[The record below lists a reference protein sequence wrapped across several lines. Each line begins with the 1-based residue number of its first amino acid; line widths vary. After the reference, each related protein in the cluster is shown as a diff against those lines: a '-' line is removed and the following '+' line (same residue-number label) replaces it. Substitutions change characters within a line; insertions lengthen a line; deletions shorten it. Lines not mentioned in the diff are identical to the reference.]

1 MKIITMC
8 KVIED
13 GEPLPD
19 DDYTQSGPRD
29 WFCAIETKEEELVY
43 DTFLEF
49 LHGDDAGD
57 KYSKAYISLWN
68 SMVNHAGLYEGVKW
82 GDDDIYAYIR
92 PDEGLPMIGEE
103 YKIDNDTWQR
113 VA

>member
-1 MKIITMC
+1 MA
-8 KVIED
+8 KVVED

-19 DDYTQSGPRD
+19 DDYTQPDPRD
-29 WFCAIETKEEELVY
+29 WFCALETKEEELVY
-43 DTFLEF
+43 DEFVEHPDQYEF
-49 LHGDDAGD
+49 L
-57 KYSKAYISLWN
+57 WN
-68 SMVNHAGLYEGVKW
+68 AIVKHAGLYEGVKW

>member
-1 MKIITMC
+1 MKIITMA

-19 DDYTQSGPRD
+19 DDNTQPDPRD

-43 DTFLEF
+43 DEFVEHPEQYEF
-49 LHGDDAGD
+49 L
-57 KYSKAYISLWN
+57 WN
-68 SMVNHAGLYEGVKW
+68 AMVKHAGLYEGVKW